1 MITENKTHLCDF
13 CLRIYS
19 ECMNAHENMPEIV
32 YGNDGQ
38 HNDAVLECDWFM
50 QKTNE
55 RTD

>member
-1 MITENKTHLCDF
+1 
-13 CLRIYS
+13 
-19 ECMNAHENMPEIV
+19 MNAHENMPEIV

-55 RTD
+55 RTNQ